1 MLLLK
6 FCAKCH
12 LDSTNLI
19 FLAICSVCAGGEG
32 RIQNPTLSSG
42 CHFAS
47 DVVRRST
54 EGRIL
59 VIKAIEH
66 RLSGEHN
73 GEDAASCRHVDHG
86 A

>member
-32 RIQNPTLSSG
+32 RIQNPTLSSRLPF
-42 CHFAS
+42 C
-47 DVVRRST
+47 VRCCEEKYR
-54 EGRIL
+54 RQ
-59 VIKAIEH
+59 
-66 RLSGEHN
+66 N
-73 GEDAASCRHVDHG
+73 SCDKGLRTVQCSVGNTMEKMRHHAG
-86 A
+86 M